1 MPDRIVKLFIRN
13 NTELSSMK
21 EAAFTK
27 KNAQRWKA
35 MEEERKA
42 SPDRIASQFIEL
54 TDDLSYAR
62 TFYPES
68 KTVAYLNQLTSQKF
82 LRLYKNKRIS
92 QGGLKNF
99 WMREI
104 PLLIAGHRK
113 QLLLSLLFFTIG
125 IFTGIV
131 STALDDTYVRLILG
145 DEYVN
150 TTLVNIENG
159 DPMAIYKSYDATSSF
174 LFITFNNIRVSFLAF
189 VAGILLSAGSILL
202 LLSNG
207 IMLGA
212 FQYFFYQK
220 GLLLTSILSVWV
232 HGTLEIT
239 SIVIAGGAGIIMGNS
254 ILFPGSYPRM
264 YSFRKGAAD
273 GVKIVISLVP
283 FFIFA
288 GFVEGFITR
297 HTFMPVWLSS
307 SIILISVAFV
317 IGYFI
322 LIPYRLSSYIKTT

>member
-1 MPDRIVKLFIRN
+1 MELFIRN
-13 NTELSSMK
+13 NTELSLMK
-21 EAAFTK
+21 EAAFNK
-27 KNAQRWKA
+27 KNARKWKA
-35 MEEERKA
+35 MEEELQPA
-42 SPDRIASQFIEL
+42 PDHVASQFIEL

-82 LRLYKNKRIS
+82 MRLYKNKRVN
-92 QGGLKNF
+92 QGRFRSF
-99 WMREI
+99 WIKEI
-104 PLLIAGHRK
+104 PLLIAAHR
-113 QLLLSLLFFTIG
+113 QELLLSLLFFTIG
-125 IFTGIV
+125 IFIGIV

-145 DEYVN
+145 DGYVN
-150 TTLVNIENG
+150 TTLENIEKG
-159 DPMAIYKSYDATSSF
+159 DPMAIYRSYDATSSF
-174 LFITFNNIRVSFLAF
+174 LFITLNNIRVSFLAF

-220 GLLLTSILSVWV
+220 GLLLTSVLSIWV

-239 SIVIAGGAGIIMGNS
+239 SIVVAGGAGIILGNS
-254 ILFPGSYPRM
+254 ILFPRSYPRI
-264 YSFRKGAAD
+264 YSFRKGADA

-297 HTFMPVWLSS
+297 HTFMPIWVSG

-322 LIPYRLSSYIKTT
+322 WIPYRLSSNIKTT

>member
-1 MPDRIVKLFIRN
+1 
-13 NTELSSMK
+13 MK

-27 KNAQRWKA
+27 KNARKWKA
-35 MEEERKA
+35 MEEELHSA
-42 SPDRIASQFIEL
+42 PDRIASQFIEL

-82 LRLYKNKRIS
+82 LRLYKNKRIN
-92 QGGLKNF
+92 QGRFRNF
-99 WMREI
+99 WIKEI
-104 PLLIAGHRK
+104 PLLIAAHQR
-113 QLLLSLLFFTIG
+113 QLLLSLLFFAIG
-125 IFTGIV
+125 IFIGAV
-131 STALDDTYVRLILG
+131 STALDDTYARLILG

-150 TTLVNIENG
+150 TTLDNIENG
-159 DPMAIYKSYDATSSF
+159 DPMAIYRSYDATSSF

-189 VAGILLSAGSILL
+189 VAGILFSAGSILL

-207 IMLGA
+207 IMLGV

-220 GLLLTSILSVWV
+220 GLLLTSIMSIWV

-239 SIVIAGGAGIIMGNS
+239 SIIIAGGAGIIMGNS
-254 ILFPGSYPRM
+254 ILFPGSYPRS
-264 YSFRKGAAD
+264 YSFRKGASE

-297 HTFMPVWLSS
+297 HTFMPIWVSS
-307 SIILISVAFV
+307 GMIFISVAIV

-322 LIPYRLSSYIKTT
+322 WIPYRLLSNMKTT